1 MNRYAEPLYLF
12 TTCLARQ
19 LAICAPRPDIP
30 ILPKRSLLTTPT
42 NSPGRKV
49 VVCQH
54 PSSKIDSLKGMEKF
68 EISLPNGGTI
78 SGRFSF
84 PTTSRNPSHL
94 PLIVCIP
101 GGSYDAEYFDV
112 DENYSI
118 ASTSSW
124 ARLPT
129 ISLTR
134 PGYGSSTPVPTEYI
148 DKNTT
153 YGQAQ
158 GKYLNSIVLPCLWQC
173 FSERTRATAIVLL
186 SHSIGAMIAIIAAG
200 SHTGDEGYPL
210 AGLIT
215 SGIGTELAEGP
226 RVAMLHLLSETTGF
240 VQFDASPKDAIM
252 LQIPLRQVADYEMRR
267 HTKRLNQSVPPGEL
281 HDINMTWLSYWR
293 EYSDRVSVPVMH
305 ALAEFDGL
313 WTYSPELLGNYKGA
327 FLASPKVTSEMIPLA
342 PHCIELSHQSK
353 AWYMKCC
360 SFALE
365 CAISFGLRS
374 GLPPA
379 SMERK
384 EEEMDLEG
392 ASRPSGI
399 TTLVYTT
406 TRYEEQGS

>member
-1 MNRYAEPLYLF
+1 
-12 TTCLARQ
+12 
-19 LAICAPRPDIP
+19 
-30 ILPKRSLLTTPT
+30 
-42 NSPGRKV
+42 
-49 VVCQH
+49 
-54 PSSKIDSLKGMEKF
+54 MEQF

-78 SGRFSF
+78 SGRFNF
-84 PTTSRNPSHL
+84 PTVSRNPIHL

-118 ASTSSW
+118 ASTSAW
-124 ARLPT
+124 ARVPT

-134 PGYGSSTPVPTEYI
+134 PGYGSSTPVPTENI

-158 GKYLNSIVLPCLWQC
+158 GKYINSTVLPFLWHR
-173 FSERTRATAIVLL
+173 FSERAGATAIVLL

-200 SHTGDEGYPL
+200 SYTGSEGYPL

-226 RVAMLHLLSETTGF
+226 RGVMLHLLNETTGF

-252 LQIPLRQVADYEMRR
+252 LQIPMHNFTDYEMRR
-267 HTKRLNQSVPPGEL
+267 HTKRLDRPVPPGEL

-293 EYSDRVSVPVMH
+293 EYSNHVSVPVMH

-313 WTYSPELLGNYKGA
+313 WTYSPEILENYKGA
-327 FLASPKVTSEMIPLA
+327 FLASPKVTSEVIPMA
-342 PHCIELSHQSK
+342 PHCIELSLQSK

-365 CAISFGLRS
+365 CAVWYGLRPNS
-374 GLPPA
+374 PPVLA
-379 SMERK
+379 QREK
-384 EEEMDLEG
+384 EEMDTEG
-392 ASRPSGI
+392 ASRQSGI

-406 TRYEEQGS
+406 THCEPGT